1 MKLFTPW
8 LNQLVLTALY
18 WKQPVNLVRWQ
29 RKVVWASLFI
39 LTFCFFFY
47 PHLLFGECSHSQPL
61 QKYGCI
67 AVYWRSHGYWEHF
80 ISLSFSAMMNDVKSI
95 FAWGAR
101 SINAEDQHLSHQVMQ
116 ISSEV
121 IVFFTQ
127 THHNYLSKTYCEI
140 KYG

>member
-1 MKLFTPW
+1 MKLFTPC
-8 LNQLVLTALY
+8 LNQLVLKALY
-18 WKQPVNLVRWQ
+18 RKQPVNLVRWQ
-29 RKVVWASLFI
+29 RKVVWASFFL
-39 LTFCFFFY
+39 LTFCFFN

-61 QKYGCI
+61 QKYGCF
-67 AVYWRSHGYWEHF
+67 AVYWWSDGYWECF

-95 FAWGAR
+95 FAWVAR

-116 ISSEV
+116 ISLEI

-127 THHNYLSKTYCEI
+127 THHNYMSKKYCEI